1 MWEKVYSGFGYSDV
15 YLWLLFFAIA
25 SAVILFIRSK
35 GRSDYK
41 EGTEQDE
48 IFYGSNIVPED
59 GADMAVPA
67 ASAYWGFV
75 EALKPY
81 YNWLIELHTGIAS
94 EYVGYFMLTLAVVA
108 VLVLL

>member
-1 MWEKVYSGFGYSDV
+1 MWEKVYSGFGYWDV

-25 SAVILFIRSK
+25 SAVVLFIRSK

-59 GADMAVPA
+59 GGDIAVPA

-81 YNWLIELHTGIAS
+81 HNWLIELHTGIAS

>member
-1 MWEKVYSGFGYSDV
+1 MWEKVYSGFGYWDV

-25 SAVILFIRSK
+25 SAVVLFIRSK
-35 GRSDYK
+35 ARSDYK

-59 GADMAVPA
+59 GGDIAVPA

>member
-1 MWEKVYSGFGYSDV
+1 MWGQVYSGFGYWDV
-15 YLWLLFFAIA
+15 YFWLLFFVIA
-25 SAVILFIRSK
+25 AGMILFIRAL

-48 IFYGSNIVPED
+48 IFYGSNEVPED
-59 GADMAVPA
+59 GADMGVPA

-75 EALKPY
+75 EALRPY
-81 YNWLIELHTGIAS
+81 YDWLVELHTGIAS
-94 EYVGYFMLTLAVVA
+94 DYVGYFVLTVAAVA

>member
-1 MWEKVYSGFGYSDV
+1 MWEKVYSGFGYWDV

-25 SAVILFIRSK
+25 SAVVLFIRSK
-35 GRSDYK
+35 GRSYYK
-41 EGTEQDE
+41 EGTDQDE

-59 GADMAVPA
+59 GGDIAVPA

>member
-1 MWEKVYSGFGYSDV
+1 MWEKVYSGFGYWDV

-25 SAVILFIRSK
+25 SAVVLFIRSK

-59 GADMAVPA
+59 GGDIAVPA
-67 ASAYWGFV
+67 ASAYCGFV

>member
-1 MWEKVYSGFGYSDV
+1 MWEKVYSGFGYWDV

-25 SAVILFIRSK
+25 SAVVLFIRSK

-59 GADMAVPA
+59 GGDIAV
-67 ASAYWGFV
+67 
-75 EALKPY
+75 
-81 YNWLIELHTGIAS
+81 
-94 EYVGYFMLTLAVVA
+94 
-108 VLVLL
+108 

>member
-1 MWEKVYSGFGYSDV
+1 MWEKVYTGFGYWDV
-15 YLWLLFFAIA
+15 YIWILFFLIA
-25 SAVILFIRSK
+25 SAAILFIRSK
-35 GRSDYK
+35 GRGDYK

-48 IFYGSNIVPED
+48 IFYGSNIVPKD
-59 GADMAVPA
+59 GADMGVPA

-81 YNWLIELHTGIAS
+81 YNWLVELHTGIGS
-94 EYVGYFMLTLAVVA
+94 DYVGYFMLTMAVVA

>member
-1 MWEKVYSGFGYSDV
+1 MWEKVYSGFGYWDV
-15 YLWLLFFAIA
+15 YIWLFFFVIC
-25 SAVILFIRSK
+25 AVIILLIRSL

-59 GADMAVPA
+59 GADMGVPA

-81 YNWLIELHTGIAS
+81 YEWLIELHTGIAS
-94 EYVGYFMLTLAVVA
+94 EYVGYFMLTMAVVA